1 MKQFVVTLT
10 VLLGLSWGVLRAQ
23 DQDFRRSSPTQS
35 EYLIGSDLKVSGF
48 GGPFVEIGSMA
59 NKFSVMTGGGGAV
72 LFNRAFFI
80 GGFGQGLSNDIYYN
94 IPFEGR
100 RERMK
105 LEVGMGG
112 IWAGYSVPAT
122 KVVHFIGQAKLGFGS
137 AQLSPDDKNIIT
149 GDNYAQENFV
159 ALCPQA
165 GMEVNFAPW
174 FRLSIEGGYRYFSGG
189 DLPFVDN
196 LSGAYGAL
204 TLRFGWFE

>member
-1 MKQFVVTLT
+1 MKQFVVTLA
-10 VLLGLSWGVLRAQ
+10 VLLGLSWGVVSAQ

-35 EYLIGSDLKVSGF
+35 EYLIGSNLKVGGF

-59 NKFSVMTGGGGAV
+59 NKFSVLTGGGGAV

-80 GGFGQGLSNDIYYN
+80 GGFGQGLSNDIFYDVP
-94 IPFEGR
+94 IEGR
-100 RERMK
+100 SERMK
-105 LEVGMGG
+105 LDVGMGG

-122 KVVHFIGQAKLGFGS
+122 KVVHLIGQAKLGFGS
-137 AQLSPDDKNIIT
+137 AQLSPDDWRRN
-149 GDNYAQENFV
+149 DNQTYADESFV